1 MIAKKALTE
10 LAGRGVLIGAS
21 ILIHLWLFIASRIFS
36 EANPFGDLSLY
47 NYWFFQVQ
55 NGLAIYGLASDWIY
69 PALAFVPIWLAG
81 IINLV
86 SYEIS
91 WLVMV
96 FLLNT
101 AASVALYKPTSRASK
116 PAIAAWFYL
125 LAILALGPVAV
136 SRIDSVSL
144 ALAVFAVVLVRRK
157 AITSAATLFTLAGWI
172 KIWPI
177 AFFAGMIA
185 AFKHSA
191 KALIAAMAIS
201 TSILIIGFY
210 LGGQAVL
217 SFILGQQERGIQ
229 IESVL
234 ATGWMWLAR
243 FDLAR
248 IYFDDQVLTNQVSGP
263 LVAEVASYSNLIMFS
278 VLGLIFLLALQK
290 VARGSH
296 SRIIF
301 FLAAFAGVLALIIF
315 NKVGSPQFMLWLIA
329 PVVTG
334 FIFRIREIKVFAI
347 ITLAILFLTQLIYPV
362 FYLPLLYL
370 EGYALVILTLRNLLL
385 VLLFVLVSLRFARQ
399 KTL

>member
-1 MIAKKALTE
+1 
-10 LAGRGVLIGAS
+10 
-21 ILIHLWLFIASRIFS
+21 
-36 EANPFGDLSLY
+36 
-47 NYWFFQVQ
+47 
-55 NGLAIYGLASDWIY
+55 
-69 PALAFVPIWLAG
+69 
-81 IINLV
+81 
-86 SYEIS
+86 
-91 WLVMV
+91 VMV
-96 FLLNT
+96 FFLNT
-101 AASVALYKPTSRASK
+101 AAALALYKPTTRAKK
-116 PAIAAWFYL
+116 PAIAGWFYL
-125 LAILALGPVAV
+125 VAILALGPVAV

-144 ALAVFAVVLVRRK
+144 ALAAFAVVLVRRK
-157 AITSAATLFTLAGWI
+157 AITSAAILFTLAGWI

-177 AFFAGMIA
+177 AFFAAMVA

-191 KALIAAMAIS
+191 KALIAALTIS

-243 FDLAR
+243 FELAQ

-263 LVAEVASYSNLIMFS
+263 WTAEVASYSNLIMFA
-278 VLGLIFLLALQK
+278 VLGLIFLFALQK
-290 VARGSH
+290 VARGSD

-329 PVVTG
+329 PIVAG
-334 FIFRIREIKVFAI
+334 FIFRIHQIKVFAI
-347 ITLAILFLTQLIYPV
+347 ITLAILLLTQLVYPV

-370 EGYALVILTLRNLLL
+370 EDYALAILTLRNLLL